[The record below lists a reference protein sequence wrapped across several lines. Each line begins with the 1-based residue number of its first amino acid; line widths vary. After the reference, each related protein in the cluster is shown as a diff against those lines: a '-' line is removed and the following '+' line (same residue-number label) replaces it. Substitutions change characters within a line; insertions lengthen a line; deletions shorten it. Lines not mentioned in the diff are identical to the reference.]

1 MATKCKSSSSSQLIE
16 SQFSVVVILFFHF
29 LIDTFILLLLL
40 IENVIKRIILQTHT
54 HTHTK
59 TSYHHHYHHHRRR
72 WMRRNES
79 IFQATKKNPIHHFDE
94 QIDEMHWMPKDKMVI
109 IHSFFFL
116 MIFYRLWKKEYRVGS
131 ITFPTFTFSYLLL
144 LLDEWISFNF
154 LPQKIFQ

>member
-29 LIDTFILLLLL
+29 LIDTFILLLL
-40 IENVIKRIILQTHT
+40 IENVIKRIILQIHT

-94 QIDEMHWMPKDKMVI
+94 QIDEMHWMPKDKMII
-109 IHSFFFL
+109 IHSFFFSWFF
-116 MIFYRLWKKEYRVGS
+116 IVYEKKEYRVGS

-144 LLDEWISFNF
+144 LFDEWISFNF

>member
-1 MATKCKSSSSSQLIE
+1 MIIDRHAWINFNGEKKYPHHHKDREKKSGHCKWQQNANHHHHLNWLNRNFLLLSY
-16 SQFSVVVILFFHF
+16 FFFHF

-79 IFQATKKNPIHHFDE
+79 IFQATKKIQYTILMNRLMKCTGCQKTKWLSFIHFFSHDFL
-94 QIDEMHWMPKDKMVI
+94 
-109 IHSFFFL
+109 SF
-116 MIFYRLWKKEYRVGS
+116 MKKRV
-131 ITFPTFTFSYLLL
+131 
-144 LLDEWISFNF
+144 
-154 LPQKIFQ
+154 